1 MLQVSPSFFPF
12 SSTINILPRICLF
25 FIAST
30 FCSSSASPT
39 SPHFISFLLLT
50 VRYLFFFFLLFT
62 SRESQSPS
70 AKTIITSLAMQ
81 LASMLILQKG
91 ANPTAQ
97 RNPIILCKAS
107 LGPSGAALI
116 YTRVT
121 PQNWCREKKKQK
133 KQQPM
138 ALIEV
143 QSWKRPESWVWEISG
158 EKKKRSKLFLRWWLN
173 REPRRGRGSPPA

>member
-1 MLQVSPSFFPF
+1 MDVQDIRFKTSAKQDGLLSFILRMRLNCNCNSLWKKTFADVLQVSPSFFPF
-12 SSTINILPRICLF
+12 SSTINIPPRIYLF

-50 VRYLFFFFLLFT
+50 VRYLFFLLFT
-62 SRESQSPS
+62 PRESQSPS

-121 PQNWCREKKKQK
+121 PTNWCREKKNK
-133 KQQPM
+133 KNNN
-138 ALIEV
+138 L
-143 QSWKRPESWVWEISG
+143 
-158 EKKKRSKLFLRWWLN
+158 WLL
-173 REPRRGRGSPPA
+173 

>member
-1 MLQVSPSFFPF
+1 
-12 SSTINILPRICLF
+12 
-25 FIAST
+25 
-30 FCSSSASPT
+30 
-39 SPHFISFLLLT
+39 
-50 VRYLFFFFLLFT
+50 
-62 SRESQSPS
+62 
-70 AKTIITSLAMQ
+70 MQ

-121 PQNWCREKKKQK
+121 PTNWCREEKKKQK
-133 KQQPM
+133 KQPM

-158 EKKKRSKLFLRWWLN
+158 GGKKKNGQNFFFGGGWTMSCDVAAAARQLKANVDGKKRTDESKRSNERKKTQGRLRSSG
-173 REPRRGRGSPPA
+173 RKYTTATAVRPKTRGRVIEGLPAGAGLSHGQDDLWICLIEF